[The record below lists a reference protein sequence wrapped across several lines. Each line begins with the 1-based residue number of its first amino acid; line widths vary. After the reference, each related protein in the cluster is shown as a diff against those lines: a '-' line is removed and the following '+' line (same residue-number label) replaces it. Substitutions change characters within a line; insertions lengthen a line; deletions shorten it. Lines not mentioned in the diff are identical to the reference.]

1 MPEASTAPELIQIDR
16 LVLDLPGL
24 EASRVPALALE
35 IARRLAQLGLARE
48 QGNITLTLDAD
59 ADAGDVV
66 GRIAA
71 ALRTEFSR

>member
-48 QGNITLTLDAD
+48 QGNITLALDT
-59 ADAGDVV
+59 DAGDVA